1 MNGPRKDSYDVIVVG
16 GGVSGLSAAAALERL
31 GVESVLVLEREQEC
45 GGAPRHIESP
55 NFGLREFH
63 RLMRGPDYAAGMR
76 ARVRSAEV
84 VTEFSVTRLLPG
96 GKLEGA
102 GTRGMRAL
110 AAKRIILASGTR
122 EASRHNRL
130 VSGARPFGVVTYG
143 ALQRYLSFAGLKP
156 FRRAVVVGT
165 EWVSL
170 STLQTMRKHG
180 LRPICMIEEQSRTIA
195 PEMIM
200 RVIERFF
207 NAPVYR
213 GAHLERI
220 LGNTKVEG
228 IEIEQ
233 GGRLHVIE
241 CDGVVF
247 TGKFIPEAHLVRL
260 GQMDFDQGSSGPI
273 TDQCHRLSDPA
284 YFACGNVLRPVEAS
298 WVCSREGERVA
309 RLVQRSLAR
318 ALPASG
324 GFVPVRLS
332 DPIRFVWPQRL
343 VFPYEQE
350 QSGLCLKVSFRRP
363 VRGMLRFA
371 ADGQEIWAKNISA
384 MPEQLVKVFP
394 KRMPSASV
402 ADFELRFH
410 EE

>member
-31 GVESVLVLEREQEC
+31 GVENVLVLEREQEC

-76 ARVRSAEV
+76 ARVRRAEL
-84 VTEFSVTRLLPG
+84 VTEFSVTNLLPC

-110 AAKRIILASGTR
+110 TAKRVILAAGTR
-122 EASRHNRL
+122 EANRHNLL

-143 ALQRYLSFAGLKP
+143 ALQRYLYFAGLKP
-156 FRRAVVVGT
+156 FRRAVIVGT

-170 STLQTMRKHG
+170 SALQTMRKYNLH
-180 LRPICMIEEQSRTIA
+180 PVCMLEEQSRTTA
-195 PEMIM
+195 PEMIT
-200 RVIERFF
+200 RVVERIF
-207 NAPVYR
+207 NVPVYR
-213 GAHLERI
+213 GVHLQRI
-220 LGNTKVEG
+220 LGNAKVEG
-228 IEIEQ
+228 IEIECN
-233 GGRLHVIE
+233 GRRQIIE

-247 TGKFIPEAHLVRL
+247 SGRFIPEAYLVQL
-260 GQMDFDQGSSGPI
+260 GSLDFDPGSGGPI
-273 TDQCHRLSDPA
+273 TDQYHRLSDPA

-298 WVCSREGERVA
+298 WVCSREGEYVA
-309 RLVQRSLAR
+309 QLAHKSLAG
-318 ALPASG
+318 ALPTSDG
-324 GFVPVRLS
+324 SIPLRLS

-343 VFPYEQE
+343 VFPYKQE
-350 QSGLCLKVSFRRP
+350 QSKLCLKVSFRRP
-363 VRGMLRFA
+363 VRGMLCLA
-371 ADGQEIWAKNISA
+371 ADGQELWARNISA
-384 MPEQLVKVFP
+384 MPEQLIKVVP
-394 KRMPSASV
+394 EKIPAAPV
-402 ADFELRFH
+402 TDFELRFC